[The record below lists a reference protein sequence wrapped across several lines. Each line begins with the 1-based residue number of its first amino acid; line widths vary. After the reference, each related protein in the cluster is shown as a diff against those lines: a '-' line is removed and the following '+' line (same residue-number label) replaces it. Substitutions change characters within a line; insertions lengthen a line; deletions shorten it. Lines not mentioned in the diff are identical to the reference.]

1 MTVTI
6 EVVAGTDSFTVRC
19 TSTGGRALDMTVS
32 GPRGFTADISSRIE
46 PVGNRRW
53 LGSDQ
58 YTATTDLISGG
69 EDGDEYDCNVSSSTS
84 TAGSVSLRGNT
95 TYLVVDSRYTLL
107 LQSPAVLTLTITS
120 IELTSPTS
128 VRVSWTAPPEVLV
141 NEYTVLYRLAN
152 GERYKTQ
159 MAPSDSTSI
168 EISGL
173 TNTET
178 YTFSVAGTTSLP
190 NVILRMSEEMT
201 ITISG
206 WMYTIRYL
214 ESAAHGECGWL
225 YYKSVTTQ

>member
-1 MTVTI
+1 M
-6 EVVAGTDSFTVRC
+6 
-19 TSTGGRALDMTVS
+19 
-32 GPRGFTADISSRIE
+32 
-46 PVGNRRW
+46 
-53 LGSDQ
+53 
-58 YTATTDLISGG
+58 
-69 EDGDEYDCNVSSSTS
+69 
-84 TAGSVSLRGNT
+84 
-95 TYLVVDSRYTLL
+95 
-107 LQSPAVLTLTITS
+107 LTPTITS
-120 IELTSPTS
+120 IELTS

-152 GERYKTQ
+152 GERYKTE
-159 MAPSDSTSI
+159 MVPSDSTSI

-206 WMYTIRYL
+206 WMYTIRNL

-225 YYKSVTTQ
+225 